1 MVHEYRPE
9 VVESME
15 LRDRQN
21 FEFLEDRLHGNA
33 LFPLSVY
40 CVDLTPGPNQETVN
54 FHWHEEV
61 EFILIKAGSVFVQ
74 AGSSNIQLRA
84 GQVAFINSQEIHRF
98 TPPDHGISQFYAIVF
113 TLQFLNSCCSDAIQQ
128 HILQPLLDGSCN
140 FPFILRQE
148 EPWHK
153 ELSYHTSSIID
164 LYDQRT
170 PFMETAIKGH
180 LYFILFYLASNNQI
194 MHNPVASRDDRLN
207 RIKTVLS
214 YIEENYKHSIRLSEL
229 SSLVSMSDTHFC
241 RYFHKLAGRTP
252 IEYINEYRINQ
263 AVKLLQNTN
272 LSIIDIAFDVGFQ
285 NVSYFIKVF
294 RNYKFLTPYQ
304 FRRNKTILT

>member
-1 MVHEYRPE
+1 
-9 VVESME
+9 ME
-15 LRDRQN
+15 KRDIEG
-21 FEFLEDRLHGNA
+21 FEFLEDRRHGNV

-61 EFILIKAGSVFVQ
+61 EFVIIKSGSVLVQ
-74 AGSSNIQLRA
+74 ASSSNVQLHT
-84 GQVAFINSQEIHRF
+84 GQFAFINSQEIHRF
-98 TPPDHGISQFYAIVF
+98 IPPGNVISQFYAIVF
-113 TLQFLNSCCSDAIQQ
+113 TMHFLSSCISDAIQQ
-128 HILQPLLDGSCN
+128 NTLQPLLDGTCN
-140 FPFILRQE
+140 FPFFLPKE
-148 EPWHK
+148 EPWHNA
-153 ELSYHTSSIID
+153 LSYHLSSIID
-164 LYDQRT
+164 LYDQHP

-180 LYFILFYLASNNQI
+180 LYFILFYLTSNNQLL
-194 MHNPVASRDDRLN
+194 HNPVPSGDNRLN

-214 YIEENYKHSIRLSEL
+214 YIEENYKHGMRLSDL
-229 SSLVSMSDTHFC
+229 SSLVSMSDAHFC
-241 RYFHKLAGRTP
+241 RYFHKLVGRTP

-294 RNYKFLTPYQ
+294 RNHKMLTPSQ